1 VSSQIGFER
10 AEEAALALTEPG
22 LPRPTETV
30 GVGQWRQVI
39 RRYRKNVPAMIA
51 IGFVILLFLIAIFG
65 SFLEPQNPAAIPHH
79 AKINTG
85 PSAAHWLGTDDVGR
99 DLFSRLIEGTRAS
112 IEVGSLVVLIATAV
126 ALPLGLIAGYAGR
139 WADAAIMRVMD
150 ALFTFPPL
158 TLALAVA
165 ALLGPNITNAS
176 IAIGI
181 VFIPGFVRLIRS
193 QVLAVREETFIEA
206 SRSVGVGPARMVRK
220 HVLPNVVSPLIVQVA
235 LAFGYALLSEA
246 GLSFLG
252 LGVQDPPHASWG
264 TMLQHAYNYIIDK
277 PWGMIPPGI
286 AIALAVLAFNLVGDG
301 LRDSLGREVFKVKG
315 DR

>member
-1 VSSQIGFER
+1 
-10 AEEAALALTEPG
+10 
-22 LPRPTETV
+22 
-30 GVGQWRQVI
+30 
-39 RRYRKNVPAMIA
+39 
-51 IGFVILLFLIAIFG
+51 
-65 SFLEPQNPAAIPHH
+65 
-79 AKINTG
+79 
-85 PSAAHWLGTDDVGR
+85 
-99 DLFSRLIEGTRAS
+99 
-112 IEVGSLVVLIATAV
+112 
-126 ALPLGLIAGYAGR
+126 
-139 WADAAIMRVMD
+139 
-150 ALFTFPPL
+150 
-158 TLALAVA
+158 
-165 ALLGPNITNAS
+165 
-176 IAIGI
+176 
-181 VFIPGFVRLIRS
+181 
-193 QVLAVREETFIEA
+193 
-206 SRSVGVGPARMVRK
+206 MVRK